1 MLTNREL
8 YVILISERNE
18 REEIKMV
25 EVLGMMMEEK
35 EYESMM
41 SALKVMWEAEEDKDY
56 YDDFDEFVELKI
68 HQFIYPEV

>member
-1 MLTNREL
+1 LTNRVSC
-8 YVILISERNE
+8 VILISERNE

-25 EVLGMMMEEK
+25 EVFGMMMEEK

-41 SALKVMWEAEEDKDY
+41 STLKVMWEAEEDKDY
-56 YDDFDEFVELKI
+56 YDDFDEFIELKV